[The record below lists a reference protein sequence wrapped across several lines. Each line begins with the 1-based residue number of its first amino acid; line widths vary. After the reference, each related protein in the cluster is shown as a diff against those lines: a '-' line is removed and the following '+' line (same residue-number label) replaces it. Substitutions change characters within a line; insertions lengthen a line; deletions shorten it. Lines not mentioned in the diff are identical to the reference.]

1 MRRFSA
7 PGSAAERLRCMECK
21 LPEGGAENP
30 TLCAIKKPDF
40 SGFFLFLSFELPVQ
54 SKRLLTLSP
63 SLSLPKAP
71 CHCRFFLSYRAKS
84 AFEKL
89 PSISHMLPKIRKRA
103 CKAAYIGRL
112 RTLQSCPTF
121 LALFHPVCPPA
132 CEPTRCGQRQSFLHS
147 LRRRHLGTVIQMRV
161 DVCRGAEIRV
171 PQPFLNLF

>member
-7 PGSAAERLRCMECK
+7 PGSAAERQRCMECK
-21 LPEGGAENP
+21 LPEGGAEDP

-40 SGFFLFLSFELPVQ
+40 SGFFLFLSFELSVQ

-71 CHCRFFLSYRAKS
+71 CLCRFFLSYGAKS

-89 PSISHMLPKIRKRA
+89 PSISHMLPEIRKLA

-112 RTLQSCPTF
+112 RTLQSCPNF

-132 CEPTRCGQRQSFLHS
+132 CEPSRCGQRQSIFHRLCRS
-147 LRRRHLGTVIQMRV
+147 DFRGIIQVRINVM
-161 DVCRGAEIRV
+161 
-171 PQPFLNLF
+171 

>member
-30 TLCAIKKPDF
+30 TLCAIKKPEF
-40 SGFFLFLSFELPVQ
+40 SGFFLFLSFELSVQ
-54 SKRLLTLSP
+54 SKRILTLFP

-71 CHCRFFLSYRAKS
+71 RLCRFFLSYGAKS

-112 RTLQSCPTF
+112 RALQSCPTF
-121 LALFHPVCPPA
+121 LALFHPICPLA
-132 CEPTRCGQRQSFLHS
+132 CEPACCRQRQSFLHCLCRS
-147 LRRRHLGTVIQMRV
+147 DFRGIIQVRINVM
-161 DVCRGAEIRV
+161 
-171 PQPFLNLF
+171 

>member
-30 TLCAIKKPDF
+30 TLCAIKKPEF
-40 SGFFLFLSFELPVQ
+40 SGFFLFPSFELSVQ

-89 PSISHMLPKIRKRA
+89 PSISHMLSKIRKRA

-112 RTLQSCPTF
+112 RTLQSCPNF

-132 CEPTRCGQRQSFLHS
+132 CEPSRCGQRQSFLHS
-147 LRRRHLGTVIQMRV
+147 LCRSDFRGIIQVRINVM
-161 DVCRGAEIRV
+161 
-171 PQPFLNLF
+171 